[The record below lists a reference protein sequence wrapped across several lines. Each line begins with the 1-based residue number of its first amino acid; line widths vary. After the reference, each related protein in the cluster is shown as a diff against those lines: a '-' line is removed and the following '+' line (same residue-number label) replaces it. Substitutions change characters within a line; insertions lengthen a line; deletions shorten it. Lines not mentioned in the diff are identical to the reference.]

1 MSSDGQQVKVGFNS
15 TDSLFEY
22 MKVPMPQWTRWVSI
36 CFFLICNLA
45 FAQDA
50 KNSVQ
55 MDAGAKSALPAVVYI
70 WPQIP
75 FVRGKDLCQYHDA
88 YGRTKSEQMAEL
100 TQSVRGLIR
109 EGIESRHMVNLLNV
123 MEDQINDQRR
133 IAGSSPGMDV
143 MLAGSVKASL
153 DRVYRERSPQVRKFA
168 FFNTAP
174 LNELLRLMRDP
185 QKQVAW
191 DPKLMRSLSG
201 VAYGTYSYAPSCRGD
216 LVVTLH
222 IDLTCGNTYHFQA
235 QGFPEQ
241 VMQNIGQQIFE
252 TFQQTQFPSK
262 VKIGGKH
269 LELLG
274 SPGASIGR
282 APSPRSAE
290 MACKGIQAR
299 LPTAEE
305 YEYLSNLGDWNG
317 GVTCSRNK
325 LWAMENNKVMAP
337 DLPNPSPVRSV
348 SEFPGQEFSY
358 YCVR

>member
-1 MSSDGQQVKVGFNS
+1 MRYLGRLIATF
-15 TDSLFEY
+15 
-22 MKVPMPQWTRWVSI
+22 I
-36 CFFLICNLA
+36 FLVLTAVN
-45 FAQDA
+45 AQDA
-50 KNSVQ
+50 KYNAQS
-55 MDAGAKSALPAVVYI
+55 DTLAKVAQPNVVNI
-70 WPQIP
+70 WPHIP

-88 YGRTKSEQMAEL
+88 YGRTKSEQMSEM
-100 TQSVRGLIR
+100 TQTIRSLIR
-109 EGIESRHMVNLLNV
+109 EGVDSRSIVNLLNV
-123 MEDQINDQRR
+123 MDDQINRQRS

-153 DRVYRERSPQVRKFA
+153 DRVYRERSPQVRKFT
-168 FFNTAP
+168 FFNPAP
-174 LNELLRLMRDP
+174 LNELLRQMRDP

-191 DPKLMRSLSG
+191 DPKLMRGLSG

-222 IDLTCGNTYHFQA
+222 VDLTCGNTYHFQA

-262 VKIGGKH
+262 VKIGAKN
-269 LELLG
+269 LELVG
-274 SPGASIGR
+274 APGTTIGK
-282 APSPRSAE
+282 APSTRSAE
-290 MACKGIQAR
+290 MACKAIQAR
-299 LPTAEE
+299 LPTADE

-325 LWAMENNKVMAP
+325 LWAMEGNKVMAP
-337 DLPNPSPVRSV
+337 DLPNPSPIRPVT
-348 SEFPGQEFSY
+348 EFPGQEFSY

>member
-1 MSSDGQQVKVGFNS
+1 MKNLFAFGIKLIGACLFVSLS
-15 TDSLFEY
+15 TVL
-22 MKVPMPQWTRWVSI
+22 
-36 CFFLICNLA
+36 
-45 FAQDA
+45 AQDA
-50 KNSVQ
+50 RSNSQ
-55 MDAGAKSALPAVVYI
+55 ATAGARNVQPTVVNI

-100 TQSVRGLIR
+100 TNTIRGLIR
-109 EGIESRHMVNLLNV
+109 EGVDSRNIVDLLNV
-123 MEDQINDQRR
+123 MDDQINRQRS

-153 DRVYRERSPQVRKFA
+153 DRVYRERSPQIRKFT
-168 FFNTAP
+168 FFNPAP
-174 LNELLRLMRDP
+174 LNDLLRLMRDP
-185 QKQVAW
+185 QRPVAW
-191 DPKLMRSLSG
+191 DPKLMRALSG

-222 IDLTCGNTYHFQA
+222 VDLTCGNTYHFQA
-235 QGFPEQ
+235 KGFPEQ
-241 VMQNIGQQIFE
+241 VMHSIGSQIFE

-262 VKIGGKH
+262 VKIGSHH
-269 LELLG
+269 LELVG
-274 SPGASIGR
+274 APGETIGK

-290 MACKGIQAR
+290 LACKAIQAR
-299 LPTAEE
+299 LPSAEE

-325 LWAMENNKVMAP
+325 FWAMEGNKVMAP
-337 DLPNPSPVRSV
+337 DLPNPSPVRPV

>member
-1 MSSDGQQVKVGFNS
+1 MKNLFAFGIKLIGAYLFV
-15 TDSLFEY
+15 SLTA
-22 MKVPMPQWTRWVSI
+22 V
-36 CFFLICNLA
+36 L
-45 FAQDA
+45 AQDA
-50 KNSVQ
+50 RNNNQANV
-55 MDAGAKSALPAVVYI
+55 GAKIVQPTVLNI

-100 TQSVRGLIR
+100 TNTIRSLIR
-109 EGIESRHMVNLLNV
+109 EGVDARNMVDLLNV
-123 MEDQINDQRR
+123 MDDQINHQRS

-153 DRVYRERSPQVRKFA
+153 DRVYREHSPQIRKFT
-168 FFNTAP
+168 FFNPAP
-174 LNELLRLMRDP
+174 LNDLLKLMRDP
-185 QKQVAW
+185 QRQVAW
-191 DPKLMRSLSG
+191 DPKLMRALSG

-222 IDLTCGNTYHFQA
+222 VDLTCGNTYHFQA

-241 VMQNIGQQIFE
+241 VMNNIGSQIFE

-262 VKIGGKH
+262 VKIGSHH
-269 LELLG
+269 LELVG
-274 SPGASIGR
+274 APGATIGK

-290 MACKGIQAR
+290 LACKAIQAR
-299 LPTAEE
+299 LPSAEE

-325 LWAMENNKVMAP
+325 FWAMEGNKVMAP
-337 DLPNPSPVRSV
+337 DLPNPSPVRPV